1 MLFSDALK
9 SGLGNAIK
17 GASRRLA
24 YPLRQST
31 LQKLDEEIK
40 DIRENLSLALNVL
53 QLNDGQKVQDD
64 LHDIRSVLE
73 LLRTSQ
79 IS

>member
-53 QLNDGQKVQDD
+53 QLYDGQKVQDD